1 MEELLNKTGSGPKP
15 EFLKSETRRLPEVV
29 KLRELLRSQN
39 LHTVCEQANCP
50 NLGRCFSK
58 KISTFMILG
67 KVCTRSCAFCAVEKG
82 KPAAPD
88 PAEPEHLAQAAAA
101 LGLAH
106 VVITS
111 VTRDDLPDGGARQF
125 YESVAAAK
133 KMLPGSTVEVL
144 TPDFMGDMRPVGIV
158 LEAKPDVYNHNLETA
173 PSLYPRVRPGA
184 DYHRSLGLIEFVGKN
199 APSVIT
205 KSGIMAGMGE
215 TKEEIIMV
223 MKDLVSVGCRT
234 LTIGQYLAPSRRH
247 WPVAKYYEPWEYEEF
262 KEAGLEF
269 GFDYVFAGPL
279 VRSSF
284 SAGEVFARFKEKKL

>member
-1 MEELLNKTGSGPKP
+1 MEELLNKSGSGPKP
-15 EFLKSETRRLPEVV
+15 EFLKSETRRLPEVI
-29 KLRELLRSQN
+29 KLRKLLRRQN
-39 LHTVCEQANCP
+39 LHTVCEQAHCP
-50 NLGRCFSK
+50 NLGQCFRK

-82 KPAAPD
+82 SPAAPD
-88 PAEPEHLAQAAAA
+88 PAEPQHLAQTAAA
-101 LGLAH
+101 LGLRH

-125 YESVAAAK
+125 YKSVAAAK

-144 TPDFMGDMRPVGIV
+144 TPDFKGDMRSVEIV

-173 PSLYPRVRPGA
+173 PSLYSKVRPQA
-184 DYHRSLGLIEFVGKN
+184 DYHRSLGLIEFVRKN
-199 APSVIT
+199 APAIAS

-215 TKEEIIMV
+215 SKKEIINL
-223 MKDLVSVGCRT
+223 MKDLISAGCQIF
-234 LTIGQYLAPSRRH
+234 TIGQYLAPSRSH
-247 WPVAKYYEPWEYEEF
+247 WPVAKYYEPGEYEEL
-262 KEAGLEF
+262 KEAGLEL

-284 SAGEVFARFKEKKL
+284 SAGEVFARFKEES